1 LEGREE
7 SRVERDQGREQGRAE
22 GKEGKEQGRE
32 ERKEEVV
39 CRGDRGGDIGC

>member
-7 SRVERDQGREQGRAE
+7 SRVEREQGREE